1 MHYLWST
8 AAEGD
13 ADENNLPLVH
23 LDTTDYATII
33 NVGADCKTLF
43 EMRICQTAGDFKLL
57 WIQTMLTRNF
67 FCLCSNC

>member
-1 MHYLWST
+1 MHYSWST

-23 LDTTDYATII
+23 LDTADYATII

-43 EMRICQTAGDFKLL
+43 EMRICQTGDFKLL
-57 WIQTMLTRNF
+57 
-67 FCLCSNC
+67 